1 MNFKEYKNAVS
12 PAEAMK
18 SAKQSV
24 GVGEHEEMESSI
36 SCREGLYEIRLRT
49 SFMSYELYID
59 AESGE
64 LLGFDSTP
72 TEPARWYEAPQ
83 RAA

>member
-1 MNFKEYKNAVS
+1 MNFNGYKHTIS

-18 SAKQSV
+18 TAVQYV
-24 GVGEHEEMESSI
+24 AANRYEVMESSI
-36 SCREGLYEIRLRT
+36 ICREGLYEIRLRT

-59 AESGE
+59 AANGE
-64 LLGFDSTP
+64 VLGLDSVP
-72 TEPARWYEAPQ
+72 TEPAEWYESMR